1 MRDRVRDAASMLA
14 VGWRIDRRLTVSLL
28 SMTALTNLTMTVRAL
43 WFALLIDAVVDGRI
57 TAATLW
63 AVVLAVS
70 DATRSWALVGSQMDR
85 QDLHDRAL
93 QHFQEESM
101 RLAGGLSGIEHH
113 ERDEHVDRLAS
124 YRQSFGALSAALGT
138 VAETIANLVRAA
150 VTLTL
155 LATLHPALILLPVFA
170 VPSLVAARRA
180 ERVRQTAN
188 LESINPGRQGEHL
201 YNLIVDPAPAKEV
214 KVLRVGPELR
224 SRHAKLWEN
233 VTAAQG
239 AAQRQAAS
247 ISLAGWIIF
256 AAGYIGALVLLVTRA
271 AAGEATT
278 GDVLLGVVLVGQ
290 INAQV
295 ATGANL
301 IGGLTQAG
309 TAISHRRW
317 LLDYAAEREMPPAT
331 TTCPERLAEGIAFH
345 KVSFRYPGTDSD
357 VLQDVSITLPAG
369 AVVAVVGENGAG
381 KTTLVKLLARLYEP
395 TTGTITV
402 DGANLRDVDVSD
414 WRRHLTAAFQDFT
427 RYHFTAHDVVG
438 VGDVDHH
445 RDLQRVTAA
454 LDRAAASDVPGALPG
469 GLDTQLGIPMGG
481 IEISGGQWQKLA
493 LGRTMMRPQPLL
505 LVLDEPTA
513 ALDPPTEHQL
523 FDRYAQA
530 ARSAA
535 SSNGAVT
542 VLVSHRFSTVRTAD
556 LIIVIDG
563 GRITQ
568 TGTHDELMAQP
579 QGLYAQLYGIQA
591 AAYQ

>member
-493 LGRTMMRPQPLL
+493 LGRAMMRPQPLL

>member
-247 ISLAGWIIF
+247 ISFAGWIIF

>member
-101 RLAGGLSGIEHH
+101 CLAGGLSGIEHH

-493 LGRTMMRPQPLL
+493 LGRAMMRPQPLL